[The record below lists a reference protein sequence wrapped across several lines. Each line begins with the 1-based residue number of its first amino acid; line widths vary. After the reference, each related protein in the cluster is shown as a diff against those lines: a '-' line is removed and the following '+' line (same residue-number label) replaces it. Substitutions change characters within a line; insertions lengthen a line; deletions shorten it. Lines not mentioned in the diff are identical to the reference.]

1 MKTLVLIDGHA
12 LAYRMHFALEHTRM
26 RTSQKEPSWAVF
38 GFFNA
43 IFALLRTIQP
53 DGIAV
58 SFDVGKVTFRNEMY
72 DAYKANR
79 ESMPDD
85 LKLQMGR
92 IKEGVQALGI
102 PIYEL
107 EGFEADDVIGTL
119 SKQGKAQGI
128 KVQILTGDQDSFQ
141 LVDDGAEGQ
150 APIEVLIPPRNTK
163 EGLKVYNRNAV
174 FEKFGV
180 YPEQVI
186 DFKGLKGDTS
196 DNIPGV
202 PGIGDKTA
210 AKLLAQFQTLENLYA
225 HLMELPANKQREKLE
240 TFKDQAFLSQK
251 LATIIQDAPVT
262 LKMED
267 CHLTIPDLGALI
279 RFLEGME
286 FKAFIQQAPTLLAP
300 FLNGQNGLSTNEAP
314 TELNFVPQVVVETP
328 TDFNQSVSVDVLSA
342 PVRSSHEEPKSEEPP
357 EGGQLLLTALA
368 KWSPDHQVIT
378 TEADLK
384 QFVQWIQTAGVFALD
399 LETTGLDIFQSQIV
413 GFSLS
418 VIPETSFFQR
428 FDRPASN
435 PLGLKDYPKTYLA
448 LNLSEASFA
457 NHKKFPYDVVKTA
470 YIPVGHQDERVT
482 QLSLDVVL
490 NALKPILQD
499 ESTVKIVH
507 NLKFER
513 NMLIQAGYPMKGLV
527 IDTMLIS
534 YVFNPERRHGL
545 KQLAS
550 DLLHHRM
557 QEIAELIGTGKKEI
571 TFDQVSVQ
579 DAAPYAAS
587 DAQAT
592 LELLHYFLTQYPQ
605 SNYSDLWTLFFE
617 VENPLAHVLADM
629 EKSGVTLDKDYLK
642 TLSVDLESKLKDL
655 EKTVYELAGVEFN
668 LNSPKQ
674 VGEVLFDKLGIKPTK
689 KTASKTAYSTD
700 AKVLETLAEEHEVVR
715 KLLEYRQLFKLQSTY
730 IDNFPELINPVTKRV
745 HTSLNQ
751 TVAATGRLS
760 SSNPNLQNIPIRTEI
775 GRKIRQAFVPA
786 DQAGSFLMSADY
798 SQIELRLVAH
808 FSEDPNLVK
817 AFQDG
822 ADVHSATASL
832 VFGVPLE
839 EVTKEQR
846 YRAKTVNFGV
856 IYGQSAHTLSQQLKI
871 THYEAQQFI
880 DKYFQTYANVKALID
895 RIKAEAHQTG
905 KVSTIC
911 HRVRDLSDLLN
922 NKNRSMRE
930 FGERAA
936 FNTPLQGSAA
946 DLMKVAM
953 IRLSNKF
960 QEEGLKTR
968 MILQVHDELVLEGP
982 KAEEPM
988 VRHWVEWAMALDQPL
1003 KVPLVVDIHVG
1014 PSWMET

>member
-1 MKTLVLIDGHA
+1 
-12 LAYRMHFALEHTRM
+12 M
-26 RTSQKEPSWAVF
+26 RTSKKEPSWAVF

-43 IFALLRTIQP
+43 IFALLRTIRP

-92 IKEGVQALGI
+92 IKEGVHALGI

-119 SKQGKAQGI
+119 SRQGKSQGI

-141 LVDDGAEGQ
+141 LVDDGTEGQ
-150 APIEVLIPPRNTK
+150 APVEVLIPPRNTK
-163 EGLKVYNRNAV
+163 DGLKVYNRQAV

-186 DFKGLKGDTS
+186 DFKGLKGDPS

-210 AKLLAQFQTLENLYA
+210 AKLLAQFQTLENLYD

-251 LATIIQDAPVT
+251 LATIIQEAPVT
-262 LKMED
+262 LNMES

-279 RFLEGME
+279 RFLEEME
-286 FKAFIQQAPTLLAP
+286 LRAFIQQAPTLLAP
-300 FLNGQNGLSTNEAP
+300 FLNGQAP
-314 TELNFVPQVVVETP
+314 PAESAVSSELNLMPQVVVETP
-328 TDFNQSVSVDVLSA
+328 TDLNQSISVSVLTSEPANDG
-342 PVRSSHEEPKSEEPP
+342 EEP

-368 KWSPDHQVIT
+368 KWTPDHQVIT
-378 TEADLK
+378 QEAVLNE
-384 QFVQWIQTAGVFALD
+384 FIQWIQTAGVFALD
-399 LETTGLDIFQSQIV
+399 LETTGLDIFQSRIV

-418 VIPETSFFQR
+418 VIPDASFFQR
-428 FDRPASN
+428 FDRPACN
-435 PLGLKDYPKTYLA
+435 PLGLKDYPKTFSA
-448 LNLSEASFA
+448 VNLSETKLAEA
-457 NHKKFPYDVVKTA
+457 HLKFPYDQVKTA
-470 YIPVGHQDERVT
+470 YVPVGHQDDSVV
-482 QLSLDVVL
+482 QLRLETVL
-490 NALKPILQD
+490 HALKPVLQD
-499 ESTVKIVH
+499 ARIVKVVH

-513 NMLIQAGYPMKGLV
+513 NMLIQAGCPMQGLV
-527 IDTMLIS
+527 LDTMLIS
-534 YVFNPERRHGL
+534 YVFHAERRHGL

-557 QEIAELIGTGKKEI
+557 QEITELIGTGKKEI
-571 TFDQVSVQ
+571 SFDKVPVQ

-592 LELLHYFLTQYPQ
+592 LELLHYFLKQHPQ
-605 SNYSDLWTLFFE
+605 SRYPDLWTLFYE
-617 VENPLAHVLADM
+617 VENPLANVLAEM

-642 TLSVDLESKLKDL
+642 TLSVDLESKLKLL
-655 EKTVYELAGVEFN
+655 EQTVYQLAGVEFN

-760 SSNPNLQNIPIRTEI
+760 SSNPNLQNIPIRTDI
-775 GRKIRQAFVPA
+775 GRKIRQAFVPE
-786 DQAGSFLMSADY
+786 DRDGSFLMSADY

-808 FSEDPNLVK
+808 FSEDPNLVQ
-817 AFQDG
+817 AFQNG
-822 ADVHSATASL
+822 ADVHAATASL
-832 VFGVPLE
+832 VFGVPLD

-880 DKYFQTYANVKALID
+880 DKYFQTYAHVKALIE
-895 RIKAEAHQTG
+895 RIKGEAHQTG

-953 IRLSNKF
+953 IRLSNRF
-960 QEEGLKTR
+960 QQEGLKTR

-982 KAEEPM
+982 KAEEPV

>member
-92 IKEGVQALGI
+92 IKEGVHALGI

-119 SKQGKAQGI
+119 SRQGKSQGV

-141 LVDDGAEGQ
+141 LVDDGIEGQ
-150 APIEVLIPPRNTK
+150 APVEVLIPPRNTK
-163 EGLKVYNRNAV
+163 EGLKVYNRQAV

-279 RFLEGME
+279 RFLEAME

-300 FLNGQNGLSTNEAP
+300 FLNGQPPSASAFVSSN
-314 TELNFVPQVVVETP
+314 ELNLMPQVVVDAP
-328 TDFNQSVSVDVLSA
+328 TDLNQSVSVAVLS
-342 PVRSSHEEPKSEEPP
+342 PDIESDGDEP

-378 TEADLK
+378 DEVDLN
-384 QFVQWIQTAGVFALD
+384 QFVQWIQTAGLFALD

-418 VIPETSFFQR
+418 VIPDAGLFQKFER
-428 FDRPASN
+428 SAEN
-435 PLGLKDYPKTYLA
+435 PLGLKQYPKTFAA
-448 LNLSEASFA
+448 LNLSKSE
-457 NHKKFPYDVVKTA
+457 KFPFETVKTV
-470 YIPVGHQDERVT
+470 YIPVGHQDERVV
-482 QLSLDVVL
+482 QLSLVVVL
-490 NALKPILQD
+490 NALKPVLQD
-499 ESTVKIVH
+499 QAIVKIVH

-513 NMLIQAGYPMKGLV
+513 NMLIQAGCPMQGLV
-527 IDTMLIS
+527 LDTMLIS

-557 QEIAELIGTGKKEI
+557 QEITELIGTGKKEI
-571 TFDQVSVQ
+571 TFDKVSVH

-587 DAQAT
+587 DAYAT
-592 LELLHYFLTQYPQ
+592 LELLHYFLRQYPLEKNQ
-605 SNYSDLWTLFFE
+605 DLWTLFYE
-617 VENPLAHVLADM
+617 VENPLASVLAEM
-629 EKSGVTLDKDYLK
+629 EKTGVTLDKDYLK
-642 TLSVDLESKLKDL
+642 TLSVDLESRLKQL
-655 EKTVYELAGVEFN
+655 EKTVYQLAGVEFN

-700 AKVLETLAEEHEVVR
+700 AKVLEALAEEHEVVR

-775 GRKIRQAFVPA
+775 GRKIRQAFVPEN
-786 DQAGSFLMSADY
+786 QAGSFLMSADY

-808 FSEDPNLVK
+808 FSEDPNLLQ

-822 ADVHSATASL
+822 ADVHAATAAL
-832 VFGVPLE
+832 VFGVPLDA
-839 EVTKEQR
+839 VTKEQR

-880 DKYFQTYANVKALID
+880 DKYFQTYAHVKALID
-895 RIKAEAHQTG
+895 RVKQEAHQTG

-922 NKNRSMRE
+922 NKNRAMRE

-953 IRLSNKF
+953 IRLSNKLH
-960 QEEGLKTR
+960 EEGLKTR

-982 KAEEPM
+982 NAEESA

-1003 KVPLVVDIHVG
+1003 KVPLVVDTHVG